1 MPPAN
6 LGGIDMA
13 VHKDSIKRLVAA
25 AEKLHA
31 SHFGTFGRFKEHAPE
46 QMGGEERKA
55 YELVK
60 SSRGMVPGPYK
71 IWLRNLKL
79 TEVMLRMGMH
89 YQDQSALSKAEI
101 EIAVNLTAARWMAS
115 YASYEHEWMAELLGG
130 LPADKVAALIA
141 GLPVSFDDARQQ
153 VVYDITSALLAPRLI
168 PFALYRRAVDTLG
181 DDGLTDL
188 IAFIGYFTTV
198 SLTLRAYD
206 VPANAIGIDDRSDT
220 AA

>member
-6 LGGIDMA
+6 IGGIDMA

>member
-1 MPPAN
+1 
-6 LGGIDMA
+6 MA
-13 VHKDSIKRLVAA
+13 VNQESIKQLVAA
-25 AEKLHA
+25 AQKLHA
-31 SHFGTFGRFKEHAPE
+31 SHFGTFGRFQERAPGE
-46 QMGGEERKA
+46 MAGEERQA
-55 YELVK
+55 YDLVK

-79 TEVMLRMGMH
+79 TEVMLRMGLH

-130 LPADKVAALIA
+130 LPADKVGALIA

-153 VVYDITSALLAPRLI
+153 VIYDITNALLAPRLI
-168 PFALYRRAVDTLG
+168 PYALYRRAVDTLG

-206 VPANAIGIDDRSDT
+206 VPANAIGLDDRADP
-220 AA
+220 AAP